1 MISFHHIVAIIYI
14 DHFLQ
19 SDPSPGEEG
28 SAVQKDVH
36 FYLTYALGMR
46 MGIQAQEIELIAWAD
61 QYTDELTQPEPHGL
75 QTQTSTLGNWAERQ
89 IQATVIMPF
98 HFIPGDDP
106 LRPWMTTPGS
116 SKAKSLLKAAEGEP
130 LGLGIALHAY
140 QDTFSHQGFSG
151 WEEPLNQCFPWY
163 SPEAALP
170 NVGHAE
176 LRAIP
181 DVVNYVWTDPRSGVK
196 VDNKERA
203 MQAAKGTWDCLSS
216 IYAPQMGSSQWAS
229 LKPAL
234 KEIFGKESYDE
245 RVDALCRLSGNPQ
258 VHYREVC
265 TRMISLYQ
273 GRFANAAA
281 LHLSRV
287 LDLCRDLPWGR

>member
-1 MISFHHIVAIIYI
+1 M
-14 DHFLQ
+14 
-19 SDPSPGEEG
+19 
-28 SAVQKDVH
+28 QKDIH
-36 FYLTYALGMR
+36 FYLTYALGLK
-46 MGIQAQEIELIAWAD
+46 MGIEASEVERIAWAD
-61 QYTDELTQPEPHGL
+61 QFTDELTQPELHGL

-89 IQATVIMPF
+89 IQATVIVPF

-106 LRPWMTTPGS
+106 FHPWMTTSDS
-116 SKAKSLLKAAEGEP
+116 SKARSLLNGARAEP

-163 SPEAALP
+163 SPEAAIP

-176 LRAIP
+176 LRAVP
-181 DVVNYVWTDPRSGVK
+181 DVVHYVWTDPRSGVR
-196 VDNKERA
+196 VDNKVRA

-216 IYAPQMGSSQWAS
+216 IYAPHMGTSQWAS

-234 KEIFGKESYDE
+234 KEIFRKKSYDE

-258 VHYREVC
+258 VDYKEVC
-265 TRMISLYQ
+265 SRLSSAHAEEFL
-273 GRFANAAA
+273 RAASR
-281 LHLSRV
+281 HLSRV
-287 LDLCRDLPWGR
+287 LDLCKDLPWGR